1 MALLTWQETQVVQL
15 FNLSQNQ
22 NVLDFSHSVVSGVSL
37 KAEAT
42 PVALRKLGDRVRDEW
57 AKLYADNSEEEDSL
71 QFPAPVALKF

>member
-1 MALLTWQETQVVQL
+1 M
-15 FNLSQNQ
+15 
-22 NVLDFSHSVVSGVSL
+22 VSGVSL

-71 QFPAPVALKF
+71 QLPAPVVLKF

>member
-1 MALLTWQETQVVQL
+1 M
-15 FNLSQNQ
+15 
-22 NVLDFSHSVVSGVSL
+22 VSGVSL

-71 QFPAPVALKF
+71 QFPAPVTLKFWLINISVETMQLQVQMLK

>member
-1 MALLTWQETQVVQL
+1 M
-15 FNLSQNQ
+15 
-22 NVLDFSHSVVSGVSL
+22 VSGVSH

-71 QFPAPVALKF
+71 QFPAPTALKF